1 MLRVRV
7 LFFFFLVQVH
17 VALATDLEFQLDQI
31 RREHHIAGLFLILA
45 DRRAQHITTLGVTS
59 HATNI
64 PLTQDHY
71 IRLGSVSKLFIGL
84 AALRL
89 EQSGQL
95 DLHEPLINKTR
106 NLPFRNPWRAD
117 HPVTFA
123 QLMEHSA
130 GLQDMSKP
138 EWAMKTPLSLEN
150 AFAVDPD
157 SRRLKWPAGLH
168 SSYSNSG
175 AGIAAYI
182 IEQITKEKFEDVIQ
196 KEVFDYLGLNTA
208 TYFYDQDVK
217 DSLIT
222 GYDTDGTTEI
232 PYWHTLYRA
241 FGGINI
247 RASQMSRVL
256 ALFLNDGQLDQKLLF
271 TSQQINRMSTPTTT
285 ISARAGLSYGYGLG
299 LYQYHRKGIAMIGH
313 GGDADGYL
321 TFLGFSPVLGK
332 GYFVVINAFNYRAM
346 RILRNAIE
354 DDLITEVTPL
364 PPPAVYEMS
373 ASEINRIVGD
383 YEEVTYRFRRN
394 SPLVV
399 FNVEGKLYTR
409 QGAREARLIPVN
421 SRFFRRRGQP
431 RATIAISEENGRIY
445 FESDAGNFVKLIRPT
460 DTVGTD
466 DLQPC
471 CSRGDKTNVEV
482 TPPRD

>member
-1 MLRVRV
+1 MLCVRV
-7 LFFFFLVQVH
+7 LFVFFLVQTP
-17 VALATDLEFQLDQI
+17 VALATDLELRLDQI

-45 DRRAQHITTLGVTS
+45 DRGTQHITTLGVTS

-89 EQSGQL
+89 EQSGQF
-95 DLHEPLINKTR
+95 DLHEPLTNKTR
-106 NLPFRNPWRAD
+106 NLPLQNAWRAD

-130 GLQDMSKP
+130 GLPDMSKP
-138 EWAMKTPLSLEN
+138 EWAMKKPLSLEK
-150 AFAVDPD
+150 AFAVDPE

-175 AGIAAYI
+175 AGIAAYV
-182 IEQITKEKFEDVIQ
+182 IEQITEKKFEDVIQ
-196 KEVFDYLGLNTA
+196 KEVFDYLGLDTA
-208 TYFYDQDVK
+208 TYFYDQDVER
-217 DSLIT
+217 SLIT

-247 RASQMSRVL
+247 RARQMSRVL
-256 ALFLNDGQLDQKLLF
+256 ALFLNDGQLNQKLLF
-271 TSQQINRMSTPTTT
+271 TSKQINRMSTPTTT

-354 DDLITEVTPL
+354 DDLIGVATPL
-364 PPPAVYEMS
+364 PAPAVYEMT
-373 ASEINRIVGD
+373 ATEINSIVGE
-383 YEEVTYRFRRN
+383 YNEVTYRFRRN
-394 SPLVV
+394 SPLSV
-399 FNVEGKLYTR
+399 FDVEGKLYTR
-409 QGAREARLIPVN
+409 QGARETRLIPVT
-421 SRFFRRRGQP
+421 SRFFRRLGQP
-431 RATIAISEENGRIY
+431 RATISISEENGRTY
-445 FESDAGNFVKLIRPT
+445 FQSDAGNFVQLIRPA
-460 DTVGTD
+460 DTAATD
-466 DLQPC
+466 DL
-471 CSRGDKTNVEV
+471 
-482 TPPRD
+482 